1 MQPLSVGSTG
11 RLAAVTPGIPGTGTA
26 ARQQVRETLQ
36 TFGGSGPRYTSYP
49 TADRFTEA
57 LSAHDYVRQLQV
69 VAARTAA
76 PGAAPLSLYFH
87 LPFCAHL
94 CWYCGCNK
102 VVTRDHGRSAKY
114 IRYLDREMALVTEAT
129 GRGLPVGQLHWGG
142 GTPTFLSHEEM
153 RDLMRRTRQYFD
165 LQAEGEY
172 AIEIDPRAVQADTVA
187 VLAELGFNRF
197 SLGVQDVDP
206 AVQEAIHRV
215 QPVSQTRA
223 VIDAARR
230 HGIRSINLD
239 LICGLPLQTLA
250 SFDATLRT
258 VIDMAPERIAIYGYA
273 HLPHLFKPQRRIN
286 GEALPSASEKLDM
299 MLLAGERLAA
309 AGYLDIGMDHYAR
322 PDDDLAR
329 AQAEGRLHRNFQGY
343 STQAQS
349 DLLAFGISAIGK
361 PSETFVQNVRTLDDY
376 YTALDAHQFPLLRG
390 HHLTAED
397 HRRAEII
404 QALMCHFT
412 FDIAAFEARHQID
425 FQRAYAGPLAQLAPL
440 QAAGLVTVNAK
451 RIDVTPLGRHLVRRV
466 AMAFDAYL
474 AAEPLPDSLT
484 SNRTDS
490 RTHDSTEGCA
500 TRTIPI
506 QPLRYSRIL

>member
-1 MQPLSVGSTG
+1 MRPASTIPVRG
-11 RLAAVTPGIPGTGTA
+11 TSAPAPCVSGDAPADAAA
-26 ARQQVRETLQ
+26 ARLRDTLQ
-36 TFGGSGPRYTSYP
+36 RFGGSGPRYTSYP

-57 LSAHDYVRQLQV
+57 ITAEDYIRQLRA
-69 VAARTAA
+69 VATRTAA

-165 LQAEGEY
+165 LQADGEY
-172 AIEIDPRAVQADTVA
+172 AIEIDPRAVQDDTVA

-273 HLPHLFKPQRRIN
+273 HLPHLFKPQRRID
-286 GEALPSASEKLDM
+286 EDALPTASEKLDM

-309 AGYLDIGMDHYAR
+309 AGYIDIGMDHYAR

-361 PSETFVQNVRTLDDY
+361 PGEAFVQNVRTLDDY
-376 YTALDAHQFPLLRG
+376 YTALDARRFPVLRG
-390 HHLTAED
+390 HHLTKED

-412 FDIAAFEARHQID
+412 FDIPAFEARHQID
-425 FQRAYAGPLAQLAPL
+425 FQHAYAGALAQLVPL
-440 QAAGLVTVNAK
+440 QAAGLVTVDAT
-451 RIDVTPLGRHLVRRV
+451 RIGVTPLGRHLVRRV

-474 AAEPLPDSLT
+474 AAEPVGDG
-484 SNRTDS
+484 RTND
-490 RTHDSTEGCA
+490 RADRHPEGCGTSRA
-500 TRTIPI
+500 IPI